1 MRTQAEMG
9 VGGLIALLVLIAI
22 GALVLYEV
30 TGALGIDTSPSKTLT
45 LTDEDASSSSDTL
58 VIEQSV
64 SAATLTSTLNTDNA
78 LDDGG
83 STTLIVQLNSENIV
97 VADNDNISAENTVT
111 ALQATNTI
119 TVTNDNENVFWTGT
133 VTLNV
138 STYAGTAIGN
148 VEEKASTVFNLLTIL
163 AIVIVAALIIG
174 VVMRAIGGI
183 GGVGGRP
190 AAAPAF

>member
-1 MRTQAEMG
+1 MG